1 MAYTSVWESL
11 SVAAGR
17 LVRAS
22 GSQEQAR
29 WDICRALA
37 DGAIGV
43 RAKLAKHAVRLTR
56 STVVVC
62 GNQVVIPT
70 DLTPDDFDW
79 EHSRPVKSWFVRDRH
94 YHHGP
99 WDLEV
104 IELSKADVTAKLLS
118 RVGPT
123 AGPMV
128 GPSKKHRGRPQREG
142 AEIAIKALWPD
153 GVPLPRELPNDQLV
167 GRVIKW
173 TKENRRPISG
183 HDTILRAAGRRK

>member
-43 RAKLAKHAVRLTR
+43 RAKLANHSVRPTR

-62 GNQVVIPT
+62 GNQLETPT
-70 DLTPDDFDW
+70 GLTPEDIDW
-79 EHSRPVKSWFVRDRH
+79 EHSRPKKAWSVRDLPR

-99 WDLEV
+99 WYLEY

-118 RVGPT
+118 RVVGPT
-123 AGPMV
+123 
-128 GPSKKHRGRPQREG
+128 KKHRGRPQREA

-173 TKENRRPISG
+173 IKENRLPISG